1 MDYNNY
7 QPNGNYNQNNL
18 YHQPIRNQR
27 SAGMETAALVLGIIS
42 LVTCTCIYV
51 SIVCGALAIMFALLS
66 KGGATSMSQRANYA
80 LIIGIIGIV
89 VTIAVFTIALVST
102 LQTYGSFENMM
113 RAYSDLMGMD
123 YEELYNSMM
132 PY

>member
-7 QPNGNYNQNNL
+7 QPNGNYNQNDL
-18 YHQPIRNQR
+18 YRQPIHNPR
-27 SAGMETAALVLGIIS
+27 SAGMETAAFVLGIIS
-42 LVTCTCIYV
+42 IVTCTCIYA
-51 SIVCGALAIMFALLS
+51 SIVCGSLAIMFALLS
-66 KGGATSMSQRANYA
+66 KGGATSMSKRANYA
-80 LIIGIIGIV
+80 LVLGVIGIV

-123 YEELYNSMM
+123 YEELYNSMT
-132 PY
+132 P